1 MRIIRIGNEV
11 YVEITTT
18 RAALLTFAKM
28 AGLVVLGAASFY
40 SLWVLLEFL
49 K

>member
-11 YVEITTT
+11 YVEFTTT
-18 RAALLTFAKM
+18 RAALLVVAKTI
-28 AGLVVLGAASFY
+28 GLVVLGAVSFY
-40 SLWVLLEFL
+40 SLWILLEFL